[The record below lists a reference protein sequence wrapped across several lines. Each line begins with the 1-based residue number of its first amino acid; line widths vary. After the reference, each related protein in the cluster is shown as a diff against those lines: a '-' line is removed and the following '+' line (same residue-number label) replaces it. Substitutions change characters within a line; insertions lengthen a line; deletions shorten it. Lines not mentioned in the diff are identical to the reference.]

1 MSKRSASSVPT
12 AADRARL
19 KIRMD
24 SPVSRSDSSSEPCE
38 GSDCDLMAP
47 LPLSCVYAAPHWWI
61 LPRRSVRTIWRNGG
75 VGIRFLLPLSSES
88 LLRKNVLPATSQGRS
103 LSTKLS
109 LTPASGGDSCSDCWF
124 MQPFRD
130 LAFSAEPSSLEN
142 PHSYPKSGRLG
153 VFISCRDSPCSR
165 RRRVSCYP
173 GTTASCRSSPGELLG

>member
-88 LLRKNVLPATSQGRS
+88 LLQKNVLPATSQGRS

-130 LAFSAEPSSLEN
+130 LAFSAEPSGLEN
-142 PHSYPKSGRLG
+142 PHTYPKSGRLG
-153 VFISCRDSPCSR
+153 VFISW
-165 RRRVSCYP
+165 YQ
-173 GTTASCRSSPGELLG
+173 